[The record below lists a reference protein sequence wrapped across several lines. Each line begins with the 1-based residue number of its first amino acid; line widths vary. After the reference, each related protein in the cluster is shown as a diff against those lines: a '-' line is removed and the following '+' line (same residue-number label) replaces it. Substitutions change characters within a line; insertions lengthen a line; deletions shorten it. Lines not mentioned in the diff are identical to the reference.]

1 MAESRNSLRGAID
14 AKCRDCGGTEGGNRH
29 WRQHVAACPVT
40 GCALWCVRPLPECG
54 PGWLMARTPD
64 RLPHGWRNLSLD
76 AAVAFVRGVEAVA
89 PPVLGGISMG
99 GSEHD

>member
-1 MAESRNSLRGAID
+1 
-14 AKCRDCGGTEGGNRH
+14 
-29 WRQHVAACPVT
+29 
-40 GCALWCVRPLPECG
+40 
-54 PGWLMARTPD
+54 MARDAD